1 MHSEELESLL
11 VPATESPIESSI
23 HSPIESSIHPP
34 IESSIHP
41 PSHLHSYGMI
51 GLHCCGD
58 LSASIC
64 RMFVESGDRCRLL
77 AFVGCCYNLLTTRES
92 KTEGIFG
99 FPLNPEVTVRMEQ
112 RVRNA
117 IVQVCFF
124 LVVCKEQNT
133 QFDSVEA
140 FQSCVTRL
148 FYRTLLQVIIC
159 TSFPTEFLLFWWVHK

>member
-1 MHSEELESLL
+1 METQKPLVDKVNKQFQSIPNFRMITYNISNEMHSEELESLL
-11 VPATESPIESSI
+11 VPANESSTESSTHLSTHSSI
-23 HSPIESSIHPP
+23 HS
-34 IESSIHP
+34 

-58 LSASIC
+58 LSASMC

-117 IVQVCFF
+117 IVQVCI
-124 LVVCKEQNT
+124 L
-133 QFDSVEA
+133 
-140 FQSCVTRL
+140 
-148 FYRTLLQVIIC
+148 
-159 TSFPTEFLLFWWVHK
+159 

>member
-1 MHSEELESLL
+1 METQKPLVDKVNKQFQSIPNFRMITYNISNEMHSEELESLL
-11 VPATESPIESSI
+11 VPANESSTHSSTHSSTESSTESSTHSSTHSSI
-23 HSPIESSIHPP
+23 HS
-34 IESSIHP
+34 

-58 LSASIC
+58 LSASMC

-117 IVQVCFF
+117 IVQVCI
-124 LVVCKEQNT
+124 L
-133 QFDSVEA
+133 
-140 FQSCVTRL
+140 
-148 FYRTLLQVIIC
+148 
-159 TSFPTEFLLFWWVHK
+159 

>member
-1 MHSEELESLL
+1 METQKPLVDKVNKQFQSIPNFRMITYNISNEMHSEELESLL
-11 VPATESPIESSI
+11 VPATESSTHSSI
-23 HSPIESSIHPP
+23 HS
-34 IESSIHP
+34 

-58 LSASIC
+58 LSASMC

-117 IVQVCFF
+117 IVQVCILGL
-124 LVVCKEQNT
+124 LVTSRIRNLI
-133 QFDSVEA
+133 
-140 FQSCVTRL
+140 RL
-148 FYRTLLQVIIC
+148 KHFNPV
-159 TSFPTEFLLFWWVHK
+159 

>member
-1 MHSEELESLL
+1 METQKPLVDKVNKQFQSIPNFRMITYNISNEMHSEELESLL
-11 VPATESPIESSI
+11 VSATESSTESSI
-23 HSPIESSIHPP
+23 HS
-34 IESSIHP
+34 

-58 LSASIC
+58 LSASMC

-117 IVQVCFF
+117 IVQVCILGLF
-124 LVVCKEQNT
+124 
-133 QFDSVEA
+133 
-140 FQSCVTRL
+140 VTSRIRNLIRL
-148 FYRTLLQVIIC
+148 KHFNPV
-159 TSFPTEFLLFWWVHK
+159 

>member
-1 MHSEELESLL
+1 METQKPLVDKVNKQFQSTPNFRMITYNISNEMHSEELESLL
-11 VPATESPIESSI
+11 VPANESSTESSI
-23 HSPIESSIHPP
+23 HS
-34 IESSIHP
+34 

-58 LSASIC
+58 LSASMC

-99 FPLNPEVTVRMEQ
+99 FPLNPEVNVRMEQ

-117 IVQVCFF
+117 IVQVCI
-124 LVVCKEQNT
+124 L
-133 QFDSVEA
+133 
-140 FQSCVTRL
+140 
-148 FYRTLLQVIIC
+148 
-159 TSFPTEFLLFWWVHK
+159 